1 MLPQLVNL
9 PRARALM
16 EGAGVD
22 ALVAQL
28 PINVYYLSGYWGFL
42 ASTERFDASSFALL
56 PRREDLPAS
65 LVLPSLELRRLASE
79 GGSWMPGLH
88 AFSSPLDD
96 DVPTGAG
103 RPYTGWPVRP
113 GVELTSRERA
123 WVEIVARHRD
133 RVAASGVHALA
144 WAGREAGLEGATV
157 VTDDPRAGDWLG
169 RHGVRCSA
177 VRYDPSFFNEIRKIK
192 TISEIDL
199 MRTAARLNERALLA
213 AGDAL
218 VEGATWSEIEAV
230 YMVEMARQ
238 GARGVY
244 CMCGVGGLPAGR
256 VRRGEPVL
264 LDALGQY
271 RHYHGDFGRSAVLG
285 EPSAEHRRRFD
296 ALRAGWE
303 AILPL
308 LRPGTRYSDLERVA
322 LDTIRRNGFPEFHY
336 VTPHG
341 LGLEHTDDP
350 KPLGVQLGTRP
361 DQVLEPGMVIN
372 VDMPYTEIG
381 WGSLHIEDT
390 VLVTQDGHELL
401 TSAGLDLRCVPV

>member
-16 EGAGVD
+16 ERAGAD

-28 PINVYYLSGYWGFL
+28 PINVYYLTGDWGFL
-42 ASTERFDASSFALL
+42 ASTERFDAANFAVL
-56 PRREDLPAS
+56 PRREGQPAS
-65 LVLPSLELRRLASE
+65 YVLPSVELRRLASE
-79 GGSWMPGLH
+79 GGIWMPSLH
-88 AFSSPLDD
+88 AYTSPVDD
-96 DVPTGAG
+96 DAVAEAG
-103 RPYTGWPVRP
+103 RPYAGWPVRAGAP
-113 GVELTSRERA
+113 LTDRERA

-133 RVAASGVHALA
+133 RVAASALHALA
-144 WAGREAGLEGATV
+144 RAARDGGLDGADV
-157 VTDDPRAGDWLG
+157 VTDDPRVGGWLE
-169 RHGVRCSA
+169 RHGVRPAS
-177 VRYDPSFFNEIRKIK
+177 VRYDVSFFNEIRKIK
-192 TISEIDL
+192 TQPEIEI
-199 MRTAARLNERALLA
+199 MRVAARANERALLA
-213 AGDAL
+213 AGDSL
-218 VEGATWSEIEAV
+218 SDGAEWNEIETV
-230 YMVEMARQ
+230 YMTEMARQ

-244 CMCGVGGLPAGR
+244 CICGLGGLPAGR

-285 EPSAEHRRRFD
+285 EPSEEHRRRFR

-303 AILPL
+303 ALRPL
-308 LRPGTRYSDLERVA
+308 LRPGTRYSEIERVA
-322 LDTIRRNGFPEFHY
+322 IETVRNNGFPEFCY

-350 KPLGVQLGTRP
+350 KPVGAQPGTKS

-381 WGSLHIEDT
+381 WGSLHLEDT
-390 VLVTQDGHELL
+390 VLITDDGHELL
-401 TSAGLDLRCVPV
+401 TTAGLDLRCVPG